1 MAGTK
6 SAARLTVDPAMTVDA
21 ARALLKEVDLRCTS
35 ARIAVLQHMS
45 SAEQPLSHAEVAD
58 QLENSVF
65 DRSTVF
71 RVLVEL
77 ADAGLLTRLDI
88 GDQVRRFEIKRKS
101 RGVKAAKS
109 SFEPLEHPHF
119 VCVDCGIVT
128 CLTDT
133 ELGLSSTLSRKTPIG
148 TITEILLRGHCQLC
162 LKKTTKAK

>member
-6 SAARLTVDPAMTVDA
+6 SAVSPNAVPDMTIDA
-21 ARALLKEVDLRCTS
+21 ARTLLKEADLRCTS
-35 ARIAVLQHMS
+35 ARIAVLQHMH

-65 DRSTVF
+65 DRSTIF

-101 RGVKAAKS
+101 RSVKAAKS

-119 VCVDCGIVT
+119 VCVDCGVVT

-148 TITEILLRGHCQLC
+148 TITEILLRGHCQSC
-162 LKKTTKAK
+162 LKKPATAK